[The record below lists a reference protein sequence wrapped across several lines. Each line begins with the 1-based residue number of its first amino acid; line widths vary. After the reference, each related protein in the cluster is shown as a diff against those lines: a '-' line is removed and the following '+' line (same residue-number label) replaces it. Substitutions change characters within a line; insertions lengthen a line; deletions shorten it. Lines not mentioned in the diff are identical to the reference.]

1 MLLKKAVPLKTAA
14 QAKVEQIKG
23 IYMTKEARIETRNE
37 ICRAHFHLGSDD
49 VSKFFILTS
58 CTRVPF
64 IIV

>member
-1 MLLKKAVPLKTAA
+1 MLLKKPVPLKTA

-49 VSKFFILTS
+49 VSKPYS
-58 CTRVPF
+58 RSSS
-64 IIV
+64 

>member
-1 MLLKKAVPLKTAA
+1 MLLKKPGPLKAA

-49 VSKFFILTS
+49 ASKHFCLVIF
-58 CTRVPF
+58 
-64 IIV
+64 